1 MKKTYDESRQLW
13 SSRVETFKASG
24 LTQAQ
29 FCKNNGYKV
38 KQFNYWLRKFR
49 ELNNGSN
56 NNEMKWIPVSVEDP
70 RASKINIRIGSA
82 VIEVENGFDANLL
95 TEVIKTLGAVC

>member
-1 MKKTYDESRQLW
+1 MKKTYDESRQFW
-13 SSRVETFKASG
+13 SSRVDTFKASG

-70 RASKINIRIGSA
+70 RVSKLNIRIGSA
-82 VIEVENGFDANLL
+82 VIEVESGFDAKLL